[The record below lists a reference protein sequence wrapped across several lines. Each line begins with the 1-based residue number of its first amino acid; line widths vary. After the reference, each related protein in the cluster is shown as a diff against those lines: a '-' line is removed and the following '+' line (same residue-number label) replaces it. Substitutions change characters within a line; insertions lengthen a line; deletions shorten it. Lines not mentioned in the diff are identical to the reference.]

1 MNPSSPK
8 TGQLNAEAANSRL
21 VTVGNQFSRRYVT
34 EERLRRPILDM
45 RALFDIFGQVFRSI
59 GANKLRSFLTM
70 FGIAWGVAS
79 LLLLIGLGEGFR
91 SGQRRSL
98 SQLGTDMIM
107 MWGGT
112 IPAMPNQH
120 TGMRPYKL
128 TLSDAEAMRAGAPH
142 VRNVTAF
149 INRGDLKEVSEFSS
163 SGGSVMG
170 VQVNFPEIRTLPIAQ
185 GRFLNDDDLTQRR
198 MVAVLGQKNTK
209 LLFPGWPSLG
219 AFITINGYRF
229 QVIGVA
235 EKIGRGNNDSEN
247 QRIYIPLSTMMQLF
261 PITGDNIPLDSLSSI
276 QYQPLTPE
284 VNETAKAEVHKIIG
298 QRHGFDYTVKDAFD
312 EWDTIK
318 SQRTVG
324 LIFTA
329 MDVFLG
335 GVGVVT
341 LALGAVGIINIM
353 LVTVTE
359 RTKEI
364 GLRKALGATNR
375 SILTQFFLEGLLLT
389 GLSGLIGIIAA
400 AGLMFALHS
409 AMGNNQMGFDPPTL
423 VPWSAAVAM
432 GSLTLCGVVA
442 GLYPASK
449 AAALEPV
456 EALRK
461 E

>member
-1 MNPSSPK
+1 
-8 TGQLNAEAANSRL
+8 
-21 VTVGNQFSRRYVT
+21 
-34 EERLRRPILDM
+34 M
-45 RALFDIFGQVFRSI
+45 RALVDIFAQVFRSI

-91 SGQRRSL
+91 SGQRRGL
-98 SQLGTDMIM
+98 AQLGKDVIM
-107 MWGGT
+107 TWGGT

-128 TLSDAEAMRAGAPH
+128 TVADADAIRNEAQH

-149 INRGDLKEVSEFSS
+149 INRGDLKQVSEFSS
-163 SGGSVMG
+163 TGGSVMG
-170 VQVNFPEIRTLPIAQ
+170 VELNYPEIRTLPIAQ
-185 GRFLNDDDLTQRR
+185 GRYLNDDDLAQRR
-198 MVAVLGQKNTK
+198 LVVVLGQKSNK
-209 LLFPGWPSLG
+209 LLFPGRPSLG

-229 QVIGVA
+229 QVIGVVD
-235 EKIGRGNNDSEN
+235 KIGRGNNDGDN
-247 QRIYIPLSTMMQLF
+247 QRLYIPLSTMLELF
-261 PITGDNIPLDSLSSI
+261 PMTGDNIPQDAVSSI
-276 QYQPLTPE
+276 QYQPSIPDL
-284 VNETAKAEVHKIIG
+284 NETAKAEVHRVIA
-298 QRHGFDYTVKDAFD
+298 QRHGFDPKVKDAFE

-335 GVGVVT
+335 GVGIVT

-375 SILTQFFLEGLLLT
+375 SILFQFFLEGLALT
-389 GLSGLIGIIAA
+389 GLSGVIGIVGAA
-400 AGLMFALHS
+400 TLMGVLGS
-409 AMGNNQMGFDPPTL
+409 VVGNNDMGFDPPRL
-423 VPWSAAVAM
+423 VPWSAAMAM
-432 GSLTLCGVVA
+432 GSLMLCGIVA
-442 GLYPASK
+442 GLYPARQ
-449 AAALEPV
+449 AAIMQPV

>member
-1 MNPSSPK
+1 
-8 TGQLNAEAANSRL
+8 
-21 VTVGNQFSRRYVT
+21 
-34 EERLRRPILDM
+34 M
-45 RALFDIFGQVFRSI
+45 RALLDIFAQVFRSI

-79 LLLLIGLGEGFR
+79 LLLLVGLGEGFR

-98 SQLGTDMIM
+98 AQLGQDVIM

-120 TGMRPYKL
+120 TGMKPYKL
-128 TLSDAEAMRAGAPH
+128 TLSDAQAIRNEASH

-149 INRGDLKEVSEFSS
+149 INRGDLKQVSEYSS

-170 VQVNFPEIRTLPIAQ
+170 VQANYPEIRTIPIAQ
-185 GRFLNDDDLTQRR
+185 GRFLNQDDISDRR
-198 MVAVLGQKNTK
+198 RVVVLGQKNNK
-209 LLFPGWPSLG
+209 LLFSGHPSIG
-219 AFITINGYRF
+219 AFITINGARF

-235 EKIGRGNNDSEN
+235 EKIGRGNNDSDN
-247 QRIYIPLSTMMQLF
+247 QRLYIPLSTMLELF
-261 PITGDNIPLDSLSSI
+261 PITGENIPQDSLSSI
-276 QYQPLTPE
+276 QYQPITPDL
-284 VNETAKAEVHKIIG
+284 NETAKAEVHRVIAE
-298 QRHGFDYTVKDAFD
+298 RHGFDSSVKDAFE

-318 SQRTVG
+318 SERTVG

-335 GVGVVT
+335 GVGIVT

-364 GLRKALGATNR
+364 GLRKALGATKR

-389 GLSGLIGIIAA
+389 GLSGIIGIV
-400 AGLMFALHS
+400 GSGTLMFALGK
-409 AMGNNQMGFDPPTL
+409 AMGNNQMGFDPPRL
-423 VPWSAAVAM
+423 VPWSAAMAM
-432 GSLTLCGVVA
+432 GTLVLCGVVA

>member
-1 MNPSSPK
+1 
-8 TGQLNAEAANSRL
+8 
-21 VTVGNQFSRRYVT
+21 
-34 EERLRRPILDM
+34 M
-45 RALFDIFGQVFRSI
+45 RALWDIFAQVFRSI

-91 SGQRRSL
+91 SGQRRGL
-98 SQLGTDMIM
+98 AQLGEDVIM
-107 MWGGT
+107 LWGGT

-128 TLSDAEAMRAGAPH
+128 TVGDADALRNEAQH

-149 INRGDLKEVSEFSS
+149 INRGDLKQVSEFSNTA
-163 SGGSVMG
+163 GSTMG
-170 VQVNFPEIRTLPIAQ
+170 VEVNYPEIRHLPIAQ
-185 GRFLNDDDLTQRR
+185 GRYLNVDDVAQRR
-198 MVAVLGQKNTK
+198 KVVVLGQKSNK
-209 LLFPGWPSLG
+209 LLFPGRPSVG
-219 AFITINGYRF
+219 AFITINGARF

-235 EKIGRGNNDSEN
+235 EKVGRGNNDGEN
-247 QRIYIPLSTMMQLF
+247 QRIYVPLSTMLELF
-261 PITGDNIPLDSLSSI
+261 PITGENVPDDAISSI
-276 QYQPLTPE
+276 QYQPSTPDL
-284 VNETAKAEVHKIIG
+284 NETAKAEVHKVIA
-298 QRHGFDYTVKDAFD
+298 QRHGFDANVKDAFE

-329 MDVFLG
+329 MDIFLG
-335 GVGVVT
+335 GVGIVT

-364 GLRKALGATNR
+364 GLRKALGATKR

-389 GLSGLIGIIAA
+389 GLSGVIGIVG
-400 AGLMFALHS
+400 AGTLMFALGK
-409 AMGNNQMGFDPPTL
+409 AMGDNKMGFDPPRL
-423 VPWSAAVAM
+423 VPWSAAMAM
-432 GSLTLCGVVA
+432 GTLILCGVVA
-442 GLYPASK
+442 GIYPASK

>member
-1 MNPSSPK
+1 
-8 TGQLNAEAANSRL
+8 
-21 VTVGNQFSRRYVT
+21 
-34 EERLRRPILDM
+34 M
-45 RALFDIFGQVFRSI
+45 RALYDIFAQVFRSI
-59 GANKLRSFLTM
+59 AANKLRSFLTM

-91 SGQRRSL
+91 SGQRRGL
-98 SQLGTDMIM
+98 AQLGTDVIM

-128 TLSDAEAMRAGAPH
+128 TLADTDAIRTQAQH
-142 VRNVTAF
+142 VRNATAF
-149 INRGDLKEVSEFSS
+149 INRSDLKQVSEFSS

-170 VQVNFPEIRTLPIAQ
+170 VELNYPEIRNLPMAQ
-185 GRFLNDDDLTQRR
+185 GRYFNADDLAQHR
-198 MVAVLGQKNTK
+198 MVVILGQKNNK
-209 LLFPGWPSLG
+209 LLFPGRPSLG
-219 AFITINGYRF
+219 AFITINGARF
-229 QVIGVA
+229 QVIGVVD
-235 EKIGRGNNDSEN
+235 KIGRGNNDSEN
-247 QRIYIPLSTMMQLF
+247 QRLYIPLSTMMQLF
-261 PITGDNIPLDSLSSI
+261 PMTGENIPADSVSSI
-276 QYQPLTPE
+276 QYQPLTADL
-284 VNETAKAEVHKIIG
+284 NETAKADVHRIIAE
-298 QRHGFDYTVKDAFD
+298 RHGFEPSVKDAFE

-318 SQRTVG
+318 SERTVG

-335 GVGVVT
+335 GVGIVT

-364 GLRKALGATNR
+364 GLRKALGATSR
-375 SILTQFFLEGLLLT
+375 SILMQFFLEGLMLT
-389 GLSGLIGIIAA
+389 GLSGVIGILAA
-400 AGLMFALHS
+400 AGLMFGLGAM
-409 AMGNNQMGFDPPTL
+409 MGNNQMGFDPPRL
-423 VPWSAAVAM
+423 VPWSAVMAL
-432 GSLTLCGVVA
+432 GTLTLCGVVA